1 MILWKGAERFDG
13 MEGRHSKV
21 RGILEPGQIK
31 R

>member
-21 RGILEPGQIK
+21 RLLEPGQIK